1 VAVTEKTYPV
11 TELSA
16 AELGGI
22 FEGLGQ
28 PGYRLEQV
36 RRWLYGPAVGSFA
49 EMTDLPGEV
58 RDYLAASYHIPL
70 PKIIETAVSPVDG
83 TAKYLLKLDDGLSVE
98 AVYLPGDD
106 HDTVCISTQ
115 VGCRFGCKFCATA
128 SLGFQRNLTPY
139 EIAVQF
145 AVIRNERPDRNIRNA
160 VFMGQGE
167 PLDNYGATV
176 GAVRLLQQYQ
186 GLGWKRITVSTVG
199 LAGGIRRLADD
210 GVKARLAVSLNAA
223 RQELRELLTPV
234 ARKVSLD
241 ELSDALA
248 YYYKKAKRRPT
259 LEYVLIGGVNDAPE
273 DARALVEFSKRVPS
287 KINAIRFNP
296 WPGCA
301 YGAPDEDTVEVF
313 LAELSRG
320 PMALTVRAN
329 RGADVAG
336 ACGQL
341 AGRRAGQAVAAIRGE
356 EC

>member
-1 VAVTEKTYPV
+1 MAVAEKTYPV

-28 PGYRLEQV
+28 PGYRLEQA
-36 RRWLYGPAVGSFA
+36 RRWLYGRAVGSFA

-70 PKIIETAVSPVDG
+70 PEIIEMAVSPVDG

-106 HDTVCISTQ
+106 HDAVCISTQ

-128 SLGFQRNLTPY
+128 SLGFQRNLTAY

-145 AVIRNERPDRNIRNA
+145 AVIRNERPDRNLRNA
-160 VFMGQGE
+160 VLMGQGE
-167 PLDNYGATV
+167 PLDNYDAAV
-176 GAVRLLQQYQ
+176 GAVRLLQEYQ
-186 GLGWKRITVSTVG
+186 ELGWRRITVSTVG
-199 LAGGIRRLADD
+199 LADGIRRLADD

-223 RQELRELLTPV
+223 RQELRETLTPV
-234 ARKVSLD
+234 AKKVSLD

-248 YYYKKAKRRPT
+248 YYYKNTKRRFT

-273 DARALVEFSKRVPS
+273 DARALAEFSKRVPS
-287 KINAIRFNP
+287 KINVIRFNP
-296 WPGCA
+296 WQGCT
-301 YGAPDEDTVEVF
+301 YGAPDEDAVEVF
-313 LAELSRG
+313 LAEVSLG

-329 RGADVAG
+329 RGADVAA

-341 AGRRAGQAVAAIRGE
+341 AGRRAG
-356 EC
+356 